1 MFCFTFVSLKQVSNH
16 NIYSGLVCPQK
27 WNTRLKLLMR
37 LLLLLLILLLLL
49 LLLLVYFL
57 IADYV
62 EKGELGFYPHTSY
75 TTSVSASNFMVI
87 RKSPEEME

>member
-37 LLLLLLILLLLL
+37 LLLLLLFLLLLL
-49 LLLLVYFL
+49 LLLYFL
-57 IADYV
+57 LADYV
-62 EKGELGFYPHTSY
+62 EKGELGFYPHTTY
-75 TTSVSASNFMVI
+75 TTPVSASNFMVI